1 MIGFNP
7 CPVSPAGQID
17 QQLDT
22 AYDAVKEVRD
32 NIDKIQYLYDLLK
45 NENRLN
51 VITYKDP
58 DFVITGNHNNHL
70 IINESVVDNT
80 YYLGSTDVTVDGVT
94 TSGVG
99 AHVLIT
105 PKTDSKII
113 FEPLDGIT
121 ILTKSGAVLSV
132 ERTNDMIG
140 FIAVSPTSWL
150 MLNDDTAKTI
160 LAQLIGDL
168 TKLIKDTVLLELKT
182 LGYDKLPDGRI
193 DTVNDI
199 LNVIDAFGNKGEIK
213 ETKFAIEKEGQIR
226 VGQVIEL
233 NARNKAMLTQLL
245 QVEADGKGNTSA
257 ISEVS
262 AQVNNPRTGLSA
274 AFGFSQKALTTA
286 EGLVESTSRIDNSL
300 KDVIN
305 NVVATAL
312 FIQSV
317 SNKLDGTVNSLLELS
332 GKVIDGRT
340 GLEATRIFS
349 QSTRTLVDGA
359 IESITLLENKS
370 ARADANI
377 QAVSQL
383 AMNTKVTADGVALAN
398 LTLNNRVT
406 SLDRNLE
413 ATASLVQS
421 VIIDADGLA
430 QALSNLGVKVTS
442 IDEDLVA
449 TTALAQSA
457 KNTADGAVEA
467 NNNLTAEVR
476 DSTKGLEATN
486 TLAQLAKTTAD
497 GAVTSITTLSNK
509 VNDATKGLEATN
521 TLAQTAKTVADGAVT
536 ANTTLSNK
544 VNDSIKGLDATN
556 TLAQTAKTTADGAV
570 TSITTLSGTVN
581 NAVTGLSATYTIASQ
596 AKATADGA
604 AQSVTNINSSITN
617 INNNLTATANLAQ
630 SAKNTADGA
639 ISANNTLTSTV
650 NGINGRLGTAELSL
664 SSTINSLGVVSS
676 RAYLKTSNTSNGATT
691 VTSISVGG
699 SDNDIRF
706 VGKGIKFTDLNGV
719 DQMSYDPVRGAWMWG
734 GDMIAGTFQTALS
747 GIRAEMSGKGYM
759 PLWYGSGDKTWAN
772 AWFAVDTSGN
782 VKIRGQVY
790 ATTGI
795 LNDVTIN
802 NDCTVL
808 GTIYADQIVTP
819 GTNSF
824 SWVGVAKNLNISNT
838 HWGTVTIKYAVSITR
853 KRDRNNA
860 YMPFTAH
867 ISGFGGVQFVANGYG
882 YAELNNYVFTVTQ
895 KVYLEGTELIN
906 EVIHLSGF
914 QGHGGGTIN
923 HTAVLPD
930 VSVDSTSV
938 ALSNETVTII
948 VEFIVNHINGYGHT
962 YKGGSIKYNAPRLL
976 CTTYEKK
983 GGISATNY

>member
-1 MIGFNP
+1 MIGYNP

-58 DFVITGNHNNHL
+58 NFVITGNHNNHL
-70 IINESVVDNT
+70 IINESTVDNT
-80 YYLGSTDVTVDGVT
+80 YYLGSTNVTVDGVI

-105 PKTDSKII
+105 PKTNSKII
-113 FEPLDGIT
+113 FEPLEGIT

-199 LNVIDAFGNKGEIK
+199 LNVIDSFGNKAEIK
-213 ETKFAIEKEGQIR
+213 ETKFAVEKEGQLR
-226 VGQVIEL
+226 VGQIIEL

-245 QVEADGKGNTSA
+245 QVEADGKGNASA

-305 NVVATAL
+305 KVFASAL

-317 SNKLDGTVNSLLELS
+317 SNKLDGTVNSLLEIS

-383 AMNTKVTADGVALAN
+383 AMNTKVTADGAALAN
-398 LTLNNRVT
+398 LTINNRVT
-406 SLDRNLE
+406 SLDKNIE

-421 VIIDADGLA
+421 VIIDANGLA
-430 QALSNLGVKVTS
+430 QALSNLEVKVTS
-442 IDEDLVA
+442 IDQNLTA

-476 DSTKGLEATN
+476 DSTNGLA
-486 TLAQLAKTTAD
+486 
-497 GAVTSITTLSNK
+497 
-509 VNDATKGLEATN
+509 
-521 TLAQTAKTVADGAVT
+521 
-536 ANTTLSNK
+536 
-544 VNDSIKGLDATN
+544 ATN

-581 NAVTGLSATYTIASQ
+581 NSVTGLSATYLIASQ
-596 AKATADGA
+596 AKTTADGA
-604 AQSVTNINSSITN
+604 AQSITNINTSITN

-630 SAKNTADGA
+630 SAKTTADGA
-639 ISANNTLTSTV
+639 VSANNTLTSTV

-664 SSTINSLGVVSS
+664 SSTIDSLGVVSS

-706 VGKGIKFTDLNGV
+706 VGKGIKFTDTNGV
-719 DQMSYDPVRGAWMWG
+719 DQMSYDSSRGAWIWG
-734 GDMIAGTFQTALS
+734 GDMVAGTFQTALS
-747 GIRAEMSGKGYM
+747 GVRTEMSGKGSM
-759 PLWYGSGDKTWAN
+759 PFWYGTGAKTWAN

-782 VKIRGQVY
+782 VKIQGAVY
-790 ATTGI
+790 ATTGQ
-795 LNDVTIN
+795 LDNVTIN
-802 NDCTVL
+802 NNCVVL

-824 SWVGVAKNLNISNT
+824 SWTGLAKSIAISNT
-838 HWGTVTIKYAVSITR
+838 ANASITFKTFVSITR
-853 KRDRNNA
+853 KKDRAGN

-867 ISGFGGVQFVANGYG
+867 ISGFGAVAFSANGYG
-882 YAELNNYVFTVTQ
+882 YDKLNNYSFLVKQIV
-895 KVYLEGTELIN
+895 KLEGSTVLDAY
-906 EVIHLSGF
+906 VAGS
-914 QGHGGGTIN
+914 QYTGHGGGTIN
-923 HTAVLPD
+923 YTAVVPD
-930 VSVDSTSV
+930 IIVSSTDV
-938 ALSNETVTII
+938 ALSAEIVTIS
-948 VEFIVNHINGYGHT
+948 VELIAYHYNNFGDTN
-962 YKGGSIKYNAPRLL
+962 KGGAIVYTAPRLL
-976 CTTYEKK
+976 CTTYEQK
-983 GGISATNY
+983 GGISATNE